1 LKDFDPFSA
10 NNVNSRHD
18 AVVDCGGCSSL

>member
-18 AVVDCGGCSSL
+18 AVVACGGL